1 MLLGSKQ
8 AGVLTRTASV
18 IGGLAG
24 SITSYFSEG
33 LRKAGAAYPDV
44 EYCELSGLERAS
56 SSR

>member
-33 LRKAGAAYPDV
+33 LRKAGAAYPDI
-44 EYCELSGLERAS
+44 EYCEL
-56 SSR
+56 